1 MSSNGPLESCCEVLN
16 EHLIG
21 HVLRGQNGESIETL
35 CAWICDLLSIAFNLC
50 MN

>member
-1 MSSNGPLESCCEVLN
+1 MSRNEPPKNYYGVLK